1 VSMEHGERA
10 GKLYEERDS
19 PESGGGGEWREAV
32 GAAAF
37 NDEERWTVV
46 GSGAG
51 GLLHYGEQE
60 AKMRQK
66 PKGKDDGRRA
76 ALTRRGT
83 RWQPQGQ
90 FQRGAASPDT

>member
-1 VSMEHGERA
+1 MEHGERA

-19 PESGGGGEWREAV
+19 PESSGGGEWREAV

-51 GLLHYGEQE
+51 GLLHYGGQE
-60 AKMRQK
+60 VNMRQK
-66 PKGKDDGRRA
+66 PKGKMMAGVQ
-76 ALTRRGT
+76 LSPERGLGGSH
-83 RWQPQGQ
+83 RVDFSVGV
-90 FQRGAASPDT
+90 ASPDT